1 MIKIIFVFF
10 TGIATSLFLFP
21 FDFAFLP
28 NVNTKMM
35 MALMGAG
42 ITAVQMIRS
51 YTLRIQEDFVKV
63 CLWAA
68 FFSLFGVFS
77 VIYNNTP
84 DYAYASYLVSM
95 LVWLSAAYAV
105 CQCIR
110 WVHGKASFR
119 LLTNYLIGVCL
130 FQCVIALLINFSL
143 PIKTVVDS
151 YISQGQF
158 FYEEIGRLY
167 GIGAS
172 LDVAGIRFA
181 VVLVLLMHLIC
192 VDGEVRKNKKCLA
205 VYITA
210 FTIIAIVGNMI
221 ARTTS
226 AGMLVAMA
234 YAVYAT
240 KIIRLEIEKSSFI
253 IWKWMLGIFGVITL
267 VTVFLYHYNEDVYD
281 MLRFGFEG
289 FFNWVEHGK
298 WETNST
304 DHLKNMWVW
313 PESDKTWLIGDGYF
327 NAPEKFD
334 TEHKGI
340 YGFYMHTDI
349 GYLRFIWYCGL
360 PGLIVFCLFLF
371 YLARLCARKY
381 TNEKMIFYILF
392 VLQLVIFT
400 KVATDIF
407 LIYAFYYSANIE
419 EKLSPAYS
427 LKS

>member
-1 MIKIIFVFF
+1 MIKTLLIFL
-10 TGIATSLFLFP
+10 TGVATSLFLFP
-21 FDFAFLP
+21 FDFVFLP
-28 NVNTKMM
+28 DVNTKMM
-35 MALMGAG
+35 MAVVGAG

-51 YTLRIQEDFVKV
+51 YTLKIQDDFIKV

-68 FFSLFGVFS
+68 FFSLIGVFS

-105 CQCIR
+105 CRLIK
-110 WVHGKASFR
+110 WTHGETTFR
-119 LLTNYLIGVCL
+119 LLTNYLIGVCI

-143 PIKTVVDS
+143 PVKTFVDS
-151 YISQGQF
+151 YVSQGQS

-192 VDGEVRKNKKCLA
+192 VDQQVRENKKWLITYTMAFA
-205 VYITA
+205 V
-210 FTIIAIVGNMI
+210 IAIVGNMI

-226 AGMLVAMA
+226 AGMLVAMG

-240 KIIRLEIEKSSFI
+240 KIINLKVRASSFLL
-253 IWKWMLGIFGVITL
+253 WKWMLGIFGTMIL
-267 VTVFLYHYNEDVYD
+267 LTVFLYHYNEDVYD

-304 DHLKNMWVW
+304 DQLKSMWKW
-313 PESDKTWLIGDGYF
+313 PESDKTWLLGDGYF
-327 NAPEKFD
+327 NSPEKFD
-334 TEHKGI
+334 PEHKGK
-340 YGFYMHTDI
+340 YGFYMYTDI
-349 GYLRFIWYCGL
+349 GYLRFIFYCGL
-360 PGLIVFCLFLF
+360 PGLIVFCFFLF
-371 YLARLCARKY
+371 YMARLCSRKY
-381 TNEKMIFYILF
+381 GNEKMIFYILF
-392 VLQLVIFT
+392 ILQLVIFS

-407 LIYAFYYSANIE
+407 MIYAFYYAADIE

-427 LKS
+427 SEP